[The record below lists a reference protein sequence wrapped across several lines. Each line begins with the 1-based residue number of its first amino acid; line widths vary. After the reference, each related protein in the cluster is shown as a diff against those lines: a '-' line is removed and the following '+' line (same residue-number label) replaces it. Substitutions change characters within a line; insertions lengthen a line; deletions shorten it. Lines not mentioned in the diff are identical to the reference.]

1 MGLRLALGN
10 AIGYTSILKAELVLG
25 LSVLVSV
32 WIYVVL
38 QVDSHKLHHI
48 YYTIFKSDGK
58 NVSQFIRNLRNL
70 TSFTMYNLLLVL
82 PPVYSIVKFSCS
94 GHLQFNFKVSAR
106 VTVLLNRKGDLK
118 MVLNQICPSVSC
130 NHRLTTRFILLNLR
144 QSLHDRW
151 FGTVLSSGCRTHP
164 HSV

>member
-1 MGLRLALGN
+1 MSS
-10 AIGYTSILKAELVLG
+10 T
-25 LSVLVSV
+25 
-32 WIYVVL
+32 W
-38 QVDSHKLHHI
+38 
-48 YYTIFKSDGK
+48 F
-58 NVSQFIRNLRNL
+58 
-70 TSFTMYNLLLVL
+70 TSFTMYNFLLVL
-82 PPVYSIVKFSCS
+82 PPVHSIVKFSCS
-94 GHLQFNFKVSAR
+94 GHLQFNFKVSTR

-164 HSV
+164 HSVWVPKEPFFPPKEMRGWWLKCMRTLHLRGLYFFINGYYSLLRVNDPIGKK

>member
-1 MGLRLALGN
+1 MSS
-10 AIGYTSILKAELVLG
+10 T
-25 LSVLVSV
+25 
-32 WIYVVL
+32 W
-38 QVDSHKLHHI
+38 
-48 YYTIFKSDGK
+48 F
-58 NVSQFIRNLRNL
+58 
-70 TSFTMYNLLLVL
+70 TSFTMYNFLLVL
-82 PPVYSIVKFSCS
+82 LPVYSIVKFSCS

-164 HSV
+164 HSVWVPKEPFFPPKEMRGWWLKCMRTLHLRGLYFFINGYYSLLRVNDPIGKK